1 MDTLNN
7 SGQIELSR
15 MKEYIKY
22 IVKIKYFN
30 SVVGCLEEE
39 NKRKEYKKKLLQSQI
54 NIQGKLYNANFLKD
68 LISSSR
74 SKKSEKG

>member
-1 MDTLNN
+1 M
-7 SGQIELSR
+7 
-15 MKEYIKY
+15 IKH
-22 IVKIKYFN
+22 FN

-39 NKRKEYKKKLLQSQI
+39 NKRKEYNKKLLQSQI

-68 LISSSR
+68 WISGSR